1 MIKFGIIIRIFC
13 FPRLL
18 SDIFILDYKM
28 FTSSST
34 RGDTRREFL
43 ESVLPPLEKL
53 KDIVI
58 EEAQTQSNNGSNGG
72 KWNLGDNYENIISLK
87 EWNVC

>member
-1 MIKFGIIIRIFC
+1 MYVILVAQLSDMIMIFEKYFIKFGIIIMMFS
-13 FPRLL
+13 FLRLL

-72 KWNLGDNYENIISLK
+72 G
-87 EWNVC
+87 

>member
-1 MIKFGIIIRIFC
+1 MKLEKTVT

-72 KWNLGDNYENIISLK
+72 RGNLGDMKIYYIVSLK

>member
-1 MIKFGIIIRIFC
+1 MVKIVTF

-58 EEAQTQSNNGSNGG
+58 EEAQSQSNNGSNGG
-72 KWNLGDNYENIISLK
+72 GWNLGDMKIYFK
-87 EWNVC
+87 FREWNVC